1 MNSKFKWMIKD
12 SIIIDATFARVWE
25 VISQPGSLN
34 LCHPFCKENI
44 VKNWSG
50 KDSADRIIYYNG
62 MELERNFIEWEI
74 EKGYKFLIGKKE
86 EKKKTEVHYEIK
98 KLKDVGEGEKTLV
111 LVSLKMPDLERIPVI
126 LRWIPHFL
134 YLKPKMKKYQDS
146 VLKGFEYYIKTGK
159 PVERNQFGSHSLF
172 SPEVI

>member
-1 MNSKFKWMIKD
+1 
-12 SIIIDATFARVWE
+12 
-25 VISQPGSLN
+25 
-34 LCHPFCKENI
+34 
-44 VKNWSG
+44 
-50 KDSADRIIYYNG
+50 NG

-111 LVSLKMPDLERIPVI
+111 LVSLKMPNLERIPVI

-134 YLKPKMKKYQDS
+134 YLKPKMNKYQDS

-159 PVERNQFGSHSLF
+159 PVERNLFGSHSWF
-172 SPEVI
+172 SPRRN